1 MWPVNAQLAPSV
13 PVTAPAKVFQEPPAI
28 AGSDNPDSAPV
39 SARPATALSKYQFTP
54 YFRSPVSPT
63 SATCASM
70 CTCSGITSSFSITSR
85 IERQACGVER
95 TSNVFVSSTADT
107 PTRSPSTSRLM
118 LTLPDWRCGR
128 FRLPALLPLPLLL
141 PPPTWLLKL
150 LPLLASMPR
159 SPSLPSCDG
168 MAPGA
173 SDAEPAPL
181 RLPLL
186 AKASLRRSARS
197 RALM

>member
-1 MWPVNAQLAPSV
+1 
-13 PVTAPAKVFQEPPAI
+13 
-28 AGSDNPDSAPV
+28 
-39 SARPATALSKYQFTP
+39 
-54 YFRSPVSPT
+54 
-63 SATCASM
+63 M

-95 TSNVFVSSTADT
+95 TSRVLVSSTAET
-107 PTRSPSTSRLM
+107 PTRSPSTSRLT

-128 FRLPALLPLPLLL
+128 FMLPLPEPLEPLPGVEPKLLL
-141 PPPTWLLKL
+141 LLL
-150 LPLLASMPR
+150 SMPR

-168 MAPGA
+168 IAPGA
-173 SDAEPAPL
+173 SDAGLEPP

-186 AKASLRRSARS
+186 AKASLSRSARS